1 MTLIETTYQSL
12 KQANLTTTREAFSR
26 DFVNRSKTWCSYS
39 AHMKRD
45 FSAAAA
51 IECLRSIRALQ
62 ERGEALSTHQQQ
74 TLMCAEIELQK
85 LLSECHHIAA
95 VCDQ

>member
-12 KQANLTTTREAFSR
+12 KQANLTTSRQAFSR
-26 DFVNRSKTWCSYS
+26 DFVNRNKSWCSYA

-51 IECLRSIRALQ
+51 IDCLRSIRALQ
-62 ERGEALSTHQQQ
+62 ERDRALNSQQQQ
-74 TLMCAEIELQK
+74 TLMRTEIELQEH
-85 LLSECHHIAA
+85 LSECHHIAA